1 MKLNIACEM
10 NVLFLLCSGR
20 FHEEDFASQRTK
32 GNLSWIEPKISTKCL
47 TNLRNLN
54 LLKRKSLALSRVLF
68 FVFLG
73 QGEREC
79 ACESVCRK
87 RRARSDFI
95 RFLTASFRLVVLEY
109 YLGSF
114 QVFSALK
121 SKLL

>member
-1 MKLNIACEM
+1 M

-68 FVFLG
+68 LCFWGKGRVSVHVSLCVGKGGLDQISLG
-73 QGEREC
+73 
-79 ACESVCRK
+79 
-87 RRARSDFI
+87 F
-95 RFLTASFRLVVLEY
+95 
-109 YLGSF
+109 
-114 QVFSALK
+114 
-121 SKLL
+121 